1 MALALYDRVKE
12 TTTVTGTGTATLLG
26 ATTGFQSFAVVGNA
40 NTTYYCI
47 ADQGGANWE
56 VGIGTYTASGTTLAR
71 TTVLSSSNADA
82 LVAFTAGIKDV
93 FVTYPSSK
101 GLWKDA
107 SGNAIGLGTPAA
119 FVGTNITGTASGL
132 TAGNVTTNANLTGAI
147 TSTGNATSLGSF
159 TSLQLATALTD
170 ETGSGSAV
178 FATSPTLVTPVLGT
192 PASGVVTNLTGTA
205 SININGTVG
214 ATTATTGAFTNLSY
228 TGTLTGSTGV
238 LNIGSGQVY
247 KDASGNVGIGTNSP
261 QTRLTIQDTGSGANI
276 GMMVRNGDAV
286 NFHRIGIGYN
296 AGASTGYIPANAV
309 FVDGTGGGGYGA
321 LGGLAIGTGSS
332 APVIFGTNA
341 TPRMRIDP
349 SGNVGI
355 GTSSPSSYGKL
366 GLSVSATASAVTNVI
381 GFQNSAGVDAASLR
395 IAGYNYVNNVQTAID
410 FIQNS
415 ASNFQSQMSFS
426 THSGASLLERM
437 RIDSSGN
444 VGIGTSSPT
453 ASTRL
458 TLSDTN
464 TFKLKLTGGT
474 TQNAIKF
481 DTAGTANT
489 YYLGAGNNLLSGGDK
504 GFLIYDDTNGRAKF
518 YVEDTAGETRTLAT
532 TLQTFYTNASERMRI
547 DSSGNV
553 GIGTTADSGAK
564 MKISGATAG
573 SQVLYVVNTT
583 GSGNQG
589 GIRSFLGAS
598 ANNTSSFHFN
608 GLTDTVANWYLYG
621 NGTSS
626 WSSDERLKKNIET
639 TREGYINDVMK
650 LRVVKYN
657 WKNAEEGTPK
667 ELGLIAQEVEQVFPG
682 LVQDD
687 FNNVSEDDPIFYKQL
702 KGSVLPMI
710 LLKTIQEQQTLIE
723 ALTARL
729 TALEAK

>member
-1 MALALYDRVKE
+1 MPFSSGTYSLPSGNPV
-12 TTTVTGTGTATLLG
+12 VTGTTISS
-26 ATTGFQSFAVVGNA
+26 TTT
-40 NTTYYCI
+40 NTTNSDI
-47 ADQGGANWE
+47 
-56 VGIGTYTASGTTLAR
+56 
-71 TTVLSSSNADA
+71 
-82 LVAFTAGIKDV
+82 
-93 FVTYPSSK
+93 
-101 GLWKDA
+101 
-107 SGNAIGLGTPAA
+107 
-119 FVGTNITGTASGL
+119 
-132 TAGNVTTNANLTGAI
+132 
-147 TSTGNATSLGSF
+147 
-159 TSLQLATALTD
+159 ATALSSCILKDGTQTVTANIPMASHKF
-170 ETGSGSAV
+170 TGLSA
-178 FATSPTLVTPVLGT
+178 G
-192 PASGVVTNLTGTA
+192 
-205 SININGTVG
+205 
-214 ATTATTGAFTNLSY
+214 TTAGDSVEYGGSPSFTNLAY

-238 LNIGSGQVY
+238 LAIGTNQIY
-247 KDASGNVGIGTNSP
+247 KDASGNVGIGTIPTSIP
-261 QTRLTIQDTGSGANI
+261 ATGNPVIGANNLI
-276 GMMVRNGDAV
+276 M
-286 NFHRIGIGYN
+286 YN
-296 AGASTGYIPANAV
+296 AGNLGLTLLTDNAATRTQQIG
-309 FVDGTGGGGYGA
+309 FGSQ
-321 LGGLAIGTGSS
+321 GLSLFDAGLKYDNSSRSLQLWTGSS
-332 APVIFGTNA
+332 VKMT
-341 TPRMRIDP
+341 
-349 SGNVGI
+349 
-355 GTSSPSSYGKL
+355 
-366 GLSVSATASAVTNVI
+366 
-381 GFQNSAGVDAASLR
+381 
-395 IAGYNYVNNVQTAID
+395 
-410 FIQNS
+410 
-415 ASNFQSQMSFS
+415 
-426 THSGASLLERM
+426 
-437 RIDSSGN
+437 IDSSGN

-729 TALEAK
+729 TKAGL